1 MITIAHAQAVT
12 FFTEQGRTM
21 NRTISPHFQISPA
34 NLQIIIF
41 LTSIIILPVYD
52 RVLVPV
58 ARSFTGISSGITVL
72 QRIGIGVASALL
84 SMLAAAMVE
93 ARRLDVAGAAG
104 VVDQDSQD
112 HYATLPTSVWW
123 LVPQF
128 VLMGISQLFMS
139 VGMSEFFNNEVPEEA
154 KSFGAAM
161 YLSAS
166 GIGNLLSGVL
176 ISVIDKVTKMW
187 NGESWFSSNLNRAH
201 LDYFYWLLAGLCML
215 ALGLYVHFSRSYVYR
230 AKRPL
235 LPIV

>member
-1 MITIAHAQAVT
+1 MQLIPIWAICCVISIAHAQAVT

-34 NLQIIIF
+34 NLQIILF
-41 LTSIIILPVYD
+41 LTIIIILPVYD

-72 QRIGIGVASALL
+72 QRIGIGLASALL

-93 ARRLDVAGAAG
+93 ARRLDVAGAAR

-128 VLMGISQLFMS
+128 VLMGISQVFMM
-139 VGMSEFFNNEVPEEA
+139 VGLSEFFNNEVLEEVR
-154 KSFGAAM
+154 SF
-161 YLSAS
+161 
-166 GIGNLLSGVL
+166 V
-176 ISVIDKVTKMW
+176 
-187 NGESWFSSNLNRAH
+187 ESWFSSNLNRAH

-215 ALGLYVHFSRSYVYR
+215 ALGLYVHLSISYVYR
-230 AKRPL
+230 AKR
-235 LPIV
+235 